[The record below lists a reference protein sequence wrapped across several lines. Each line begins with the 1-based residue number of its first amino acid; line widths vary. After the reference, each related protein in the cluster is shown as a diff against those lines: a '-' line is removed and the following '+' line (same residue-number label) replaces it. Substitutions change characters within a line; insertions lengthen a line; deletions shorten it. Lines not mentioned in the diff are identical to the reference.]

1 MSSSAITGGLRHDID
16 ADAKEHLAPTVA
28 TNSCITPTTAF
39 VIALPALLLGLLG
52 TILSVTA
59 LTSGSDVLV
68 SRSPVPPQGY
78 SRIGSLN
85 SGQGEWLRK
94 PRMPEAAS
102 DLQALGIGDT
112 IVLLGGFGINSSLA
126 APNVL
131 PNVVTYDSVFDRFD
145 ATSVPNMP
153 TPLYRFASAAVMSP
167 KPSAAAVTSRSS
179 ITTALKGTIVVAGG
193 ITSSDPTALST
204 SAVHVLTFA
213 VDPTSTTTNS
223 VTKALAAGIWAV
235 GPALPE
241 ERSDFALAAVDG
253 GVIAVGG
260 FNANFDSGANTW
272 FLAVDAAAGT
282 VGTSWETRAAL
293 PVPRGDLA
301 AVVDSTGK
309 HVMAIG
315 GWGGSDFAFQKA
327 VETYNVE
334 SNTWTTVQSLP
345 FARGDKAAALL
356 NDHVVTVGGEITSG
370 LEGPCD
376 YDPTATCAI
385 NQIPVHDTEAMLFSF
400 AGTADRVHTT
410 TESVWEQRA
419 PHPGSRFRFA
429 AAVANGVLF
438 TFGGQAE
445 GQTPSSEV
453 WAYFTVERPDLWV
466 HGRNRM
472 L

>member
-1 MSSSAITGGLRHDID
+1 MALECQKVDASSPLEPFAI
-16 ADAKEHLAPTVA
+16 A
-28 TNSCITPTTAF
+28 
-39 VIALPALLLGLLG
+39 
-52 TILSVTA
+52 
-59 LTSGSDVLV
+59 
-68 SRSPVPPQGY
+68 
-78 SRIGSLN
+78 GSLN

-112 IVLLGGFGINSSLA
+112 VSCKPINQAVSGRRLEQTTWPHRQELSSICFWAPCSQIVLLGGFGINSSLT

-131 PNVVTYDSVFDRFD
+131 PNIVTYDSVFDRFD

-153 TPLYRFASAAVMSP
+153 TPVYRFAATAVLRP
-167 KPSAAAVTSRSS
+167 KPSTAAVTSPASV
-179 ITTALKGTIVVAGG
+179 TTALKGTIVVAGG
-193 ITSSDPTALST
+193 ITSSDPAASST
-204 SAVHVLTFA
+204 SAVHILTFA
-213 VDPTSTTTNS
+213 VDPASAAANS
-223 VTKALAAGIWAV
+223 VTKALATATWAA

-241 ERSDFALAAVDG
+241 ERSDFALAAVEG

-282 VGTSWETRAAL
+282 VGSAWESRAAL

-309 HVMAIG
+309 HVMVVG

-327 VETYNVE
+327 VESYSVE
-334 SNTWTTVQSLP
+334 TNSWTTLDSLP

-370 LEGPCD
+370 LQGPCD
-376 YDPTATCAI
+376 YDPSSTCAI

-400 AGTADRVHTT
+400 AGTSDRVHTT

-466 HGRNRM
+466 HGRNRAA
-472 L
+472 